1 MTLKERIDAD
11 LKSAL
16 LARDAF
22 LAEVLRGLK
31 SAILNE
37 EIAKG
42 KRDEGLNDEAIE
54 QLLQKEAKKRAESA
68 ELFEKGGN
76 QASAEKELKEREVI
90 QGYLPEQM
98 SEAELTEVIE
108 KAISETG
115 ASDVKVMGQVIG
127 KVRAEVGSKGDG
139 ALIAKIVKEK
149 LT

>member
-1 MTLKERIDAD
+1 MTLKERINAD
-11 LKSAL
+11 LKNAL

-31 SAILNE
+31 GAILNE

-42 KRDEGLNDEAIE
+42 QRDEGLGDEAIE
-54 QLLQKEAKKRAESA
+54 QLLQKEVKKRDESA
-68 ELFEKGGN
+68 ELFKKGGN
-76 QASAEKELKEREVI
+76 EASAEKELKEREVI

-98 SEAELTEVIE
+98 SEAELTAIIE

-115 ASDVKVMGQVIG
+115 ANSMKEMGQVIG

-139 ALIAKIVKEK
+139 SLVAKIVKTK